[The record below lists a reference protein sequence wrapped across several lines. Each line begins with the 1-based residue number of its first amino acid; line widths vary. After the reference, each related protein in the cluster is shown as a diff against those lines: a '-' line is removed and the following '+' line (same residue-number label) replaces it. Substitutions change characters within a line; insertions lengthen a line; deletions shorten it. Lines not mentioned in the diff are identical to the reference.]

1 MAGTKFFLYPNIS
14 SVMPV
19 NRVNEFLKY
28 VLYFHTFLQELE
40 MAPSIPIVEINVP
53 NLVQGL
59 LRTCYLLIWLGQLE
73 VRRSGLH

>member
-1 MAGTKFFLYPNIS
+1 MAGTKFFLYLKIG

-19 NRVNEFLKY
+19 NCANEFLKY

-40 MAPSIPIVEINVP
+40 MTPSIPILEINVP

-59 LRTCYLLIWLGQLE
+59 LRTCYLLIWVKLLIPFL
-73 VRRSGLH
+73 VKLY